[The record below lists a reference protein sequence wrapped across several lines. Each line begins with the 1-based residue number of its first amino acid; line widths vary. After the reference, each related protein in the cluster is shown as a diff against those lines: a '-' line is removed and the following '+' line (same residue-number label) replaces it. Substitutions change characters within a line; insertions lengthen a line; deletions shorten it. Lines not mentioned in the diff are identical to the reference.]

1 MKRITMLIF
10 FIFTIFTVLYGQ
22 ETSSEIIVQGNT
34 LTRKFEWLLS
44 NAENGKIYVILF
56 NRDETITNS
65 LNFDFD
71 RREFTIIFRGTGAMR
86 SINYTSS
93 SAGPFIQIRSG
104 ITLILD
110 SLVSIT
116 GITPWAFGREWEAL
130 IKIGLGGTLIM
141 NNNTAISGN
150 TSGRGITIDGGN
162 FIMNGGII
170 SGNSGDGHGGG
181 VLIRDEGTF
190 TFNNGTI
197 SGNNASNGGGG
208 VCVENGIFT
217 MNNGNISGNTTGMS
231 SSVSVDRDG
240 TFIMTG
246 GSISGNFGDFF
257 GGVGVLGTFTMT
269 GGTISGNYRYGVYL
283 WSGGGIFNLNSPAT
297 KISITNNT
305 CPYNCTEVYHY
316 HQVYIENN
324 SIFRVNGLRE
334 NSY

>member
-1 MKRITMLIF
+1 MKRITMLIV

-56 NRDETITNS
+56 NRNETITNS

-93 SAGPFIQIRSG
+93 STGSFIQIRSG

-110 SLVSIT
+110 NLVTIT

-190 TFNNGTI
+190 TLNNGTI

-208 VCVENGIFT
+208 VCVENGNFI
-217 MNNGNISGNTTGMS
+217 MNNGNISGNVTGMRY
-231 SSVSVDRDG
+231 SVCVNRNG
-240 TFIMTG
+240 TFLMTG
-246 GSISGNFGDFF
+246 GSISGNSVE
-257 GGVGVLGTFTMT
+257 GVGVWGTFTMT
-269 GGTISGNYRYGVYL
+269 GGTISRNINYGVFIE
-283 WSGGGIFNLNSPAT
+283 GGTFNINSPAT
-297 KISITNNT
+297 KASINSNI
-305 CPYNCTEVYHY
+305 CSYDNCESDYHY
-316 HQVYIENN
+316 HQVFLDNYNNN

-334 NSY
+334 SSY